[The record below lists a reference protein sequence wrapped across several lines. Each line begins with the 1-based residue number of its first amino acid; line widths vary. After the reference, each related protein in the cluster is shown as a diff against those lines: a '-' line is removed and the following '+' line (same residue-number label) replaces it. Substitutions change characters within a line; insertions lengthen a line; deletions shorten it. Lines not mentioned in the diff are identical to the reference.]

1 MIQPHFGNFSHRG
14 TLSYG
19 LDLAMKTNA
28 DILAMRKGVVI
39 ALVDQYDPG
48 KLHPRFLTKANYVI
62 LGHADGVHTLY
73 AHLKKD
79 STRHKIGDTVLPGE
93 KIGTVGCS
101 GFCEAPHLHV
111 EAFLPQ
117 GLQRMSLPIAI
128 IGSDSKARLSFAKNE
143 NLWSLVTEKSV
154 LCP

>member
-1 MIQPHFGNFSHRG
+1 
-14 TLSYG
+14 
-19 LDLAMKTNA
+19 MKTNA
-28 DILAMRKGVVI
+28 DIIAMRRGVVV
-39 ALVDQYDPG
+39 AVVDQFGRG
-48 KLHPRFLTKANYVI
+48 KLHPRFLSKANYII
-62 LGHADGVHTLY
+62 LGHSDGVHTLY

-79 STRHKIGDTVLPGE
+79 STRHQIGDTVMAGE

-117 GLQRMSLPIAI
+117 GVQRLSLPIAI
-128 IGSDSKARLSFAKNE
+128 IDSESKVRLSFAKNE
-143 NLWSLVTEKSV
+143 NLWSLVTEQSV